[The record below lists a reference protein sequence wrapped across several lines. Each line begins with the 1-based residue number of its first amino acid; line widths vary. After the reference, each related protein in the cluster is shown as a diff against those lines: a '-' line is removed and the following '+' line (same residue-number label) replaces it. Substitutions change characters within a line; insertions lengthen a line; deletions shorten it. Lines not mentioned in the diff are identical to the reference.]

1 MAVGIKISG
10 TDVEATVGGAALIGT
25 ITKGVTF
32 NGETLDVTDDNS
44 SGWQELAAVHGVK
57 SLEMTFSGP
66 LKNLEVVGLYFGV
79 SQAVELVWDFGD
91 GVSTPTTITV
101 DGILGALSIS
111 GDSNTPYTWDAT
123 FSSSGVA
130 VYVAAT

>member
-1 MAVGIKISG
+1 MSVGIKING
-10 TDVEATVGGAALIGT
+10 TDVTATVGGAALIGT
-25 ITKGVTF
+25 ITKGITF

-57 SLEMTFSGP
+57 SLEMAFSGP
-66 LKNLEVVGLYFGV
+66 LKNLELVGLFFGA
-79 SQAVELVWDFGD
+79 SQAVELVWTFAD
-91 GVSTPTTITV
+91 GVSTNTTITI
-101 DGILGALSIS
+101 DGILSALSLS

-123 FSSSGVA
+123 FASSGVG

>member
-10 TDVEATVGGAALIGT
+10 TDVDVTVGGAALVGT

-66 LKNLEVVGLYFGV
+66 LKNLELVGLYFGA

-91 GVSTPTTITV
+91 GVSTPTTVTV
-101 DGILGALSIS
+101 DGVLSALSIS

-123 FSSSGVA
+123 FASSGAA